1 MLFKKLPDEI
11 FKPLAGAN
19 RYLFEEIL
27 LFLYRYFTD
36 EDITYDS
43 VTPRRNHIIS
53 EIEELLER
61 KGRLLRI
68 IIEDG
73 ESDEETAYVP
83 ASAARYVYN
92 RLVATGWLEEE
103 EDGYQTNVIMPPHA
117 SLLLEALEGVAHAEK
132 KNYGSTVASINLQLE
147 AIVNQPANHAHAF
160 IEVVRATRDFT
171 RHLQN
176 IFSGI
181 RGFQEIITRQHNPKL
196 ALSTFFD
203 EFVET
208 ILISDYKSLQ
218 AENNPFRHRS
228 NVLQQLLHIEY
239 DDKILSSLTKIY
251 QADKNLNEVQAKDRV
266 LQDIHFI
273 ARVFRSVDRRL
284 DAIDRYRMRLESRVA
299 EMVRYM
305 DRNVPDLTNRGLKL
319 LAALGHMLQSQN
331 NGELADMPQP
341 ANRFTA
347 GLLSPRSIRKPHKR
361 RQPHYGELEV
371 EQELSQ
377 EVRERMR
384 LGKEYL
390 LRRTISPMKIAEYI
404 LSQMEERESMAAQD
418 FHVET
423 VEELIAFSHIPFLSR
438 MKGKPM
444 PGMPVFVVHRTGE
457 RIDTDF
463 MELTDFIVQRKA

>member
-27 LFLYRYFTD
+27 LFLYKYFTD
-36 EDITYDS
+36 EEITYDS
-43 VTPRRNHIIS
+43 VTPRKSHIVRV
-53 EIEELLER
+53 IEELLER
-61 KGRLLRI
+61 KGRLLRVV
-68 IIEDG
+68 IEDG
-73 ESDEETAYVP
+73 ESDGEIANVP
-83 ASAARYVYN
+83 ASAARYVYK
-92 RLVATGWLEEE
+92 RLIDTGWLEEE
-103 EDGYQTNVIMPPHA
+103 EDGYQINVLMPPHA
-117 SLLLEALEGVAHAEK
+117 SLLLEALESVAHAEK

-147 AIVNQPANHAHAF
+147 AIVNHPENHAHAF

-181 RGFQEIITRQHNPKL
+181 RGFQETITRQHNPKL

-228 NVLQQLLHIEY
+228 NVLQQLLYIEY
-239 DDKILSSLTKIY
+239 DVKVLSSLTKIY

-284 DAIDRYRMRLESRVA
+284 DAIDLYRMRLESRVA

-319 LAALGHMLQSQN
+319 LAALGSMSQDQQ
-331 NGELADMPQP
+331 NGELHDVPQP
-341 ANRFTA
+341 SNWFSA
-347 GLLSPRSIRKPHKR
+347 GLLSPKSIRKPHKR
-361 RQPHYGELEV
+361 RQPLYSELEE
-371 EQELSQ
+371 EQELSP
-377 EVRERMR
+377 EVRDRMR
-384 LGKEYL
+384 LSKEYL
-390 LRRTISPMKIAEYI
+390 QRRNISPAKVAGYI
-404 LSQMEERESMAAQD
+404 LSQMEDKASMTAQD

-423 VEELIAFSHIPFLSR
+423 VEDLIAFSHIPFLNQ

-444 PGMPVFVVHRTGE
+444 PGMPTFDIRRTGD
-457 RIDTDF
+457 RIDTEF
-463 MELTDFIVQRKA
+463 MECGDFIVERKE